1 MKIRL
6 LLKTSCYT
14 LLFLVTAC
22 GKKPTTPPPIVPKVK
37 VAPVTVMTIP
47 IVIEGIGHVTAY
59 NSADIKAQ
67 VEGVLMEVSYQE
79 GQLVEQGSTLVTIDP
94 SIYQAQ
100 LMDAEGALVEAR
112 AKKSFAQNKEDRYS
126 KLVKDQ
132 FVSQLNYFEY
142 VTNNEEADGQVLQ
155 SEAMVQKNK
164 VTLDYCYIKAPFT
177 GRCSKKL
184 VDVGNLILNG
194 QQTLVTINQISPI
207 YIDFSVP
214 EFELPRIMK
223 YYKQGPLNVNVQ
235 VNGSDE
241 SWVTNLVV
249 VDNAI
254 KEKTGTIPL
263 RAQYANTEEALWP
276 GQFARCQL
284 VLTQKPNTLMVPAEA
299 ISMGRFGPYV
309 VTVDK
314 NHIAK
319 IHWVK
324 TGEQLKDL
332 IEILSEEIKP
342 TDQVVTDG
350 QIMVFDG
357 AKVQIL

>member
-1 MKIRL
+1 
-6 LLKTSCYT
+6 S
-14 LLFLVTAC
+14 
-22 GKKPTTPPPIVPKVK
+22 
-37 VAPVTVMTIP
+37 MTIP
-47 IVIEGIGHVTAY
+47 ISVIGIGHVTAF

-67 VEGVLMEVSYQE
+67 VEGVLMDVSYTE
-79 GQLVEQGSTLVTIDP
+79 GQLVKMGDTLVTIDP

-100 LMDAEGALVEAR
+100 LMDAEGALIEAK
-112 AKKSFAQNKEDRYS
+112 AKKAFTLNKQQRYS

-132 FVSQLNYFEY
+132 FVSELNYFEY
-142 VTNNEEADGQVLQ
+142 VTNDEEADGQVIQ
-155 SEAMVQKNK
+155 TEAMVQKNQ

-184 VDVGNLILNG
+184 VDIGNLILNG

-223 YYKQGPLNVNVQ
+223 YYNQKPLNVKVQ

-241 SWVTNLVV
+241 TWTTSLVV

-254 KEKTGTIPL
+254 DQKTGTIPL
-263 RAQYANTEEALWP
+263 RAQYENTEEALWP
-276 GQFARCQL
+276 GQFTRCEL
-284 VLTQKPNTLMVPAEA
+284 VLYEKPNALMVPGQAV
-299 ISMGRFGPYV
+299 SMGRFGYYV

-314 NHIAK
+314 NNTAK

-324 TGEQLKDL
+324 TGEHYNDL
-332 IEILSEEIKP
+332 IEILTDEVKP
-342 TDQVVTDG
+342 GDQVIIDG
-350 QIMVFDG
+350 QIMVYDG
-357 AKVQIL
+357 AKVQVTN